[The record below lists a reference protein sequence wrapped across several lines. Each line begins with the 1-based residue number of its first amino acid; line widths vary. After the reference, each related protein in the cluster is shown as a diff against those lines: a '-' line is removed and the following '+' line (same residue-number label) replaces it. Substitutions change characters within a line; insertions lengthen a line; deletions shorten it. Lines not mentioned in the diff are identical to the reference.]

1 VESSETRVNARRP
14 KEQHLGIMRRR
25 AALASALGFAAFV
38 GLAAQHAVGFTKHAA
53 TAVARPSA
61 TASTTYFDEQPG
73 ELAFSDASAAAVA
86 SAPPP
91 VAQTN
96 VS

>member
-53 TAVARPSA
+53 TAVATPSA
-61 TASTTYFDEQPG
+61 TASISYFDEQPG
-73 ELAFSDASAAAVA
+73 EFAFSDASAAVA
-86 SAPPP
+86 SASPP

>member
-1 VESSETRVNARRP
+1 VESPETRGNARRP
-14 KEQHLGIMRRR
+14 KEEHLGILRRR

-53 TAVARPSA
+53 TAVATPSA
-61 TASTTYFDEQPG
+61 TASTRYFDEQPG
-73 ELAFSDASAAAVA
+73 DFACDASAAAVA